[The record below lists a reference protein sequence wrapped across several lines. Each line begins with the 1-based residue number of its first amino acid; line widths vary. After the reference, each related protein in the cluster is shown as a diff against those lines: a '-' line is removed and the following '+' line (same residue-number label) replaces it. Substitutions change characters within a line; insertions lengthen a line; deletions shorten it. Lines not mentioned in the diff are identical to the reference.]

1 MKKIDI
7 LRSGL
12 FKENPTFVQLLG
24 MCPTL
29 ATTSSVKNG
38 LGMGLSVTAVL
49 MCANLA
55 ISAIR
60 KLVPDKIRIAAYV
73 IVIAGFVTI
82 VDLLLKAFLPELSKS
97 LGIFIPLIVVN
108 CVIFARAESFAS
120 KNKVTDSIVDGLAM
134 GLGVTGAL
142 VIIAS
147 FREIIGNGTW
157 FGLSLF
163 GSSYQPAI
171 MAVLPPGGF
180 IIFGLILGGIN
191 LIRLRGKADV

>member
-1 MKKIDI
+1 LKKIDI